1 MEENYESAN
10 TVSASHQ
17 LADDENVF
25 FLKGKNAPGRRI
37 LFVGNSITLHSPC
50 PEIGWHGEW
59 GMAASDPAHDYVH
72 LVLSALGRKGL
83 VSGAIAHVADWERNY
98 WSEGLLHNACQEA
111 VDWRPQLVI
120 VRVGEN
126 IQTEAMAAH
135 PLQPCFEA
143 MVRFFAG
150 DHAKVVVTDVFWPN
164 AEKERIIADVA
175 RTLHAPLVRLADL
188 GAQDGMKA
196 IGRFEHGG
204 VAAHPGDAGMA
215 AIATRILAAIQDCC

>member
-1 MEENYESAN
+1 MEKNYESAN

-17 LADDENVF
+17 LADDENVIF
-25 FLKGKNAPGRRI
+25 VQGKDAPGRRI
-37 LFVGNSITLHSPC
+37 LFVGNSITLHGPC
-50 PEIGWHGEW
+50 AEIGWHGEW

-72 LVLSALGRKGL
+72 LILAALGRQGL

-98 WSEGLLHNACQEA
+98 WSGDLLRNSFQEA
-111 VDWRPQLVI
+111 VDWHPQLVI
-120 VRVGEN
+120 VRLGEN
-126 IQTEAMAAH
+126 IQAAAMATH

-150 DHAKVVVTDVFWPN
+150 NHAKVVVTDVFWPN

-188 GAQDGMKA
+188 GAQDEMKA

-215 AIATRILAAIQDCC
+215 AIAARILAAIQDC